1 MWAAPLRAASR
12 WRTTAVGLGS
22 QCRLPPQRVAI
33 AVATYFTNTDT
44 LKRDD
49 PYAVLGLS
57 WGDGATLT
65 EIKQAY
71 KRKALEWHPDRQL
84 QAQSKQTSPAAAA
97 RQFLALQRAYES
109 LVHIHSHLQ
118 GVNDEQDEAWRASV
132 WRNGDRLAVNRT
144 DVAGVARKRP
154 RPSASDATHLYA
166 RGVLGHPDGR
176 GAGSHGRRRAEYLGE
191 RGSKSIASS
200 VGRGRNKWVTPK
212 AFTPW
217 DGQGGAPRA
226 REFECQPKSE
236 PRTRE

>member
-1 MWAAPLRAASR
+1 MLAGRSASR
-12 WRTTAVGLGS
+12 WRATAVGVGS
-22 QCRLPPQRVAI
+22 QCLPPQRVAI
-33 AVATYFTNTDT
+33 PTATYFTNTDT

-71 KRKALEWHPDRQL
+71 KRKALELHPDRQ
-84 QAQSKQTSPAAAA
+84 AQFQQTSPVAAA
-97 RQFLALQRAYES
+97 RQFQALQRAYES

-118 GVNDEQDEAWRASV
+118 GVHDEQDDAWRASV

-154 RPSASDATHLYA
+154 RPSAASDRLSHG

-176 GAGSHGRRRAEYLGE
+176 GAVSHGRRRAEYLGD
-191 RGSKSIASS
+191 GSKSIASS

-226 REFECQPKSE
+226 REFERLPKTE